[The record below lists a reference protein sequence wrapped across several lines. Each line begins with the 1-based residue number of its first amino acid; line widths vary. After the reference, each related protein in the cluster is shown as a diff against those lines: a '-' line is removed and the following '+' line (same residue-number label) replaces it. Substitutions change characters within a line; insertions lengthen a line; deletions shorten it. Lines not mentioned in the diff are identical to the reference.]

1 MKKNTSKDALI
12 SSSDDSSLTQR
23 VSSTKSDC
31 SKQPLPHNIGKDFHN
46 IVFLIFLYLLQ
57 GKQRHL
63 TTTKNK
69 QFF

>member
-23 VSSTKSDC
+23 VSSNKSEC
-31 SKQPLPHNIGKDFHN
+31 SKHSPSHNIGKDFHN

-63 TTTKNK
+63 TTTK
-69 QFF
+69 QTIF